1 MSDRLSFMIGKG
13 KVVPPVIRS
22 RQHLVS
28 QGVRLLPMN
37 AVAPIALPIT
47 ADGVTYTM
55 AQEASWIDGQH
66 FAVGRWDG
74 SLSIFAFNDSSTT
87 GPLISKAVNTP
98 ALEGV
103 QMITWLASGLFASS
117 NDESSLVL
125 WSSLSGTWSDLS
137 EVAVLQYPKS
147 LGVANSGDSII
158 LGSSIVLAV
167 GHANG
172 FVSIW
177 LGNLDGSEWKMS
189 TAVDIKNPR
198 PTNPWGLHNV
208 RGVSLLA
215 NSSTDAEV
223 ITGSEDGFMTVLRLS
238 DGKILSQT
246 VYNPAAQRG
255 INSVS
260 AWGNNVLIANC
271 AVGPDDKNLWYYSVN
286 PQDWSV
292 KLIDSTNLR
301 VNPSAPQVFNFCAIW
316 GRSRN
321 QLCFFSSTEEGALWM
336 GTVADQ
342 RLNVLG
348 YETVYGNLGSA
359 LAFNT
364 NGNLVVINYNL
375 YEFKTDTPQIAGA
388 DLHPERMSLTREPS
402 SRADSL

>member
-1 MSDRLSFMIGKG
+1 MIAKG
-13 KVVPPVIRS
+13 LKVLPSVIRS
-22 RQHLVS
+22 RQHLES
-28 QGVRLLPMN
+28 QGVQLLPAS
-37 AVAPIALPIT
+37 AVAPTTLPIM

-74 SLSIFAFNDSSTT
+74 SLSIFAFNDSSTA
-87 GPLISKAVNTP
+87 GPVISKAVNTP

-103 QMITWLASGLFASS
+103 QMITWIAPGLFASS
-117 NDESSLVL
+117 NDDSSLVL
-125 WSSLSGTWSDLS
+125 WSNLSGTWSDLS
-137 EVAVLQYPKS
+137 EFGVLRFPS
-147 LGVANSGDSII
+147 ALGVANSGDSVV
-158 LGSSIVLAV
+158 LASSIVLAV

-177 LGNLDGSEWKMS
+177 IGSRDGRNWKMS
-189 TAVDIKNPR
+189 STVDIRNPH

-208 RGVSLLA
+208 RGISLVT
-215 NSSTDAEV
+215 NSSTDAV
-223 ITGSEDGFMTVLRLS
+223 VVTGSEDGFITLLRLP

-246 VYNPAAQRG
+246 VYNPGAQRG
-255 INSVS
+255 INSVA

-286 PQDWSV
+286 QGNWSV
-292 KLIDSTNLR
+292 RLIDSTNLR

-316 GRSRN
+316 GQN
-321 QLCFFSSTEEGALWM
+321 QTQPCFFSSTEEGALWM
-336 GTVADQ
+336 GTVTDF

-359 LAFNT
+359 LAFNI

-375 YEFKTDTPQIAGA
+375 YEFKTDTAQIAGS
-388 DLHPERMSLTREPS
+388 DLHPERMPLARGTSAE
-402 SRADSL
+402 

>member
-1 MSDRLSFMIGKG
+1 
-13 KVVPPVIRS
+13 
-22 RQHLVS
+22 
-28 QGVRLLPMN
+28 
-37 AVAPIALPIT
+37 
-47 ADGVTYTM
+47 
-55 AQEASWIDGQH
+55 
-66 FAVGRWDG
+66 
-74 SLSIFAFNDSSTT
+74 
-87 GPLISKAVNTP
+87 
-98 ALEGV
+98 
-103 QMITWLASGLFASS
+103 
-117 NDESSLVL
+117 
-125 WSSLSGTWSDLS
+125 
-137 EVAVLQYPKS
+137 
-147 LGVANSGDSII
+147 
-158 LGSSIVLAV
+158 
-167 GHANG
+167 
-172 FVSIW
+172 
-177 LGNLDGSEWKMS
+177 MS